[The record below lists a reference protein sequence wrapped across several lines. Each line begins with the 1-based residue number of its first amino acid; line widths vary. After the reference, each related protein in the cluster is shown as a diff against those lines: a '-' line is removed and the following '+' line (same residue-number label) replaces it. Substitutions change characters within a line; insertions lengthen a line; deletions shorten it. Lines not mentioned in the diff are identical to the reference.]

1 MPLDVYQPNG
11 EWDLIDRGVEIGQRK
26 VEGRGKIGY
35 TSFWIKLARKPT
47 YFILNV
53 LIPRLVNN
61 EKALLAK
68 LQCKRRNPCVNFG
81 YGGGEQ
87 NFSFSGKVQLPYVN

>member
-11 EWDLIDRGVEIGQRK
+11 EWDLIDRGVEIGYRK
-26 VEGRGKIGY
+26 VKERGDIEY

-53 LIPRLVNN
+53 LIPRSENN
-61 EKALLAK
+61 
-68 LQCKRRNPCVNFG
+68 
-81 YGGGEQ
+81 
-87 NFSFSGKVQLPYVN
+87 